1 MQKLLSLL
9 LALALCLGC
18 ATASAASV
26 TIPDA
31 QEIKDF
37 FMSKTA
43 YRAAFNMLYFSTF
56 GMRPTWSESAD
67 GLTLTATVD
76 GRPAVVLT
84 VDAEERITGLEL
96 HWMADLSSGSSFDP
110 DSNAGQALIYAA
122 LPIFMLD
129 DPDFLDSGFALFV
142 DTCLSLYQDAA
153 TQLEGMGAG
162 ATVTVS
168 RSFSGCDLSLS
179 MTLLGTD
186 VEVIFSLTPSGN

>member
-1 MQKLLSLL
+1 MRKLLSLL

-18 ATASAASV
+18 ASASSV
-26 TIPDA
+26 SVPDA
-31 QEIKDF
+31 QALQDF

-76 GRPAVVLT
+76 DRPAVVLT
-84 VDAEERITGLEL
+84 VDTEERITGLEL
-96 HWMADLSSGSSFDP
+96 RWTANLSSGGSFDP
-110 DSNAGQALIYAA
+110 DSNAGQALIYAT

-129 DPDFLDSGFALFV
+129 DPDFLDSGFSLFV

-153 TQLEGMGAG
+153 TQLEGMGAD
-162 ATVTVS
+162 ATVSVS
-168 RSFSGCDLSLS
+168 RTFANCDLVLS

-186 VEVIFSLTPSGN
+186 VECVFSLTPAAN